1 MSLFL
6 VVQIFF
12 EKTRQHELLII
23 NSLVKKFHQ
32 HYKESHCTDPVAQK
46 HLGRHCKVKVTCVA
60 GVSEEG
66 VNSMG
71 NQLVVRVFAIPD

>member
-6 VVQIFF
+6 VVQVLFK
-12 EKTRQHELLII
+12 KTRQHELLII
-23 NSLVKKFHQ
+23 NPLVEKFHQ

-46 HLGRHCKVKVTCVA
+46 QLGRHCKVKVTCVA
-60 GVSEEG
+60 RVPKEG

-71 NQLVVRVFAIPD
+71 NQLVVRVFPIPD